1 MGSPQAAPNKR
12 REQSGQAAH
21 SANASFTRRSLHS
34 IELRM
39 GSACYLLV
47 LLAGLASAHEYFPE
61 KCPAFTPM
69 QGFDWDQFA
78 DGVWYVTQ
86 KFATRSTCLTYE
98 FTTDELGFK
107 EITQLRQLP
116 YSEKIGLDHE
126 YKYTGKLYAA
136 NEALP
141 TKMNVRFPL
150 SEIIII
156 HLLVTIISIVIMI
169 INMIVRFPLRQILFI
184 VHFYPEPN
192 HHPPPLLDQQRHHH
206 DHHDHCLDPIGAA
219 SFVVLYTDYT
229 SYGLICT
236 CQEIDLFITTGHRRS
251 CSMLQRA
258 VEEDEAIRDNLHFS
272 GNIRD
277 FYLIFLSALLFKHT
291 HTMLILNEES

>member
-1 MGSPQAAPNKR
+1 LAPEQRQIARAAPDSPNKR
-12 REQSGQAAH
+12 REQSARAAH
-21 SANASFTRRSLHS
+21 SSWHGQFHRSQLTLGRN
-34 IELRM
+34 LRM
-39 GSACYLLV
+39 GSACYLALV
-47 LLAGLASAHEYFPE
+47 LLAGVANAHEYFPE

-69 QGFDWDQFA
+69 QGFDWEQFA

-86 KFATRSTCLTYE
+86 KFATKSTCLTYE

-116 YSEKIGLDHE
+116 YSEKVGLDHE

-141 TKMNVRFPL
+141 AKMNVRFPL
-150 SEIIII
+150 
-156 HLLVTIISIVIMI
+156 
-169 INMIVRFPLRQILFI
+169 N
-184 VHFYPEPN
+184 
-192 HHPPPLLDQQRHHH
+192 
-206 DHHDHCLDPIGAA
+206 PIGAA
-219 SFVVLYTDYT
+219 SFVVLDTDYT

-258 VEEDEAIRDNLHFS
+258 VEEDEAITSKLTELLDSQVPDSSH
-272 GNIRD
+272 D
-277 FYLIFLSALLFKHT
+277 FDPIKQEGCEHGREKAWTIDPEKVIGGGVGSSVREAVDQIANEFEFKTADQVKEEAEAALI
-291 HTMLILNEES
+291 